1 MDMCIGHVLH
11 QMTLSFL
18 EFETLDTS
26 HLDTEDEGFE
36 KALGYFSQDTV
47 LITSEFN
54 KQLFEHYQ
62 QVVCWTLG
70 RLFGDEVEGFAWFNR
85 VFPKHYK
92 HDNSET
98 SARKSTI
105 FTQKPLNYCENNN
118 RDMLKIMEHIQQQ
131 YLNLVGEQS
140 KDKEAFKKDMNIIY
154 SADALKVVREEA
166 ELRIKEQVKMAG
178 VAILHGDLLTD
189 VRFETCKRLRRM
201 AISAVERFDFLV
213 YFRLGTFHMGMNKV
227 IQDIQAGIKS
237 EVNIEDSL
245 SLGYFKTTLGLHHIT
260 NKADAI
266 KKDGNFEY
274 HAQFIED
281 IGTELLVEAFKHY
294 VENYDV
300 SIVESNDG
308 AVKLLLGFLKNL
320 DIKYY
325 YDPDNY
331 EEANPYDDMMS
342 SCKDNAGRALIS
354 LIQTSVEHEGD
365 GLGLRALRT
374 VMMTY
379 FLNRKENLQDSKY
392 APRLL
397 FNRIWYLQASQRT
410 KVRMDHLACCNPSGK
425 PGRSIARDQQN
436 EHKVK
441 STKAVLSG
449 LHSQLGVLTVEK
461 AVTGSNILEI
471 IDGHDR
477 QAMMMAEQGGK
488 SSYRY
493 LSRDQRLKIRGEISK
508 MKPFSYDREKVE
520 YFEKPRSVF
529 SGLSLEQIDRFLERN
544 KNNFRRNSPHKAS
557 VAVKKV
563 LDGVDLEKISSEVV
577 ESGECE
583 SNGFAMELDDV
594 MIGDVLQ
601 DELNMDMEV
610 TSLES

>member
-26 HLDTEDEGFE
+26 NLNTEDEGFE
-36 KALGYFSQDTV
+36 KALEYFNQETV
-47 LITSEFN
+47 LITSDFN
-54 KQLFEHYQ
+54 KELFEIYQ
-62 QVVCWTLG
+62 RVACWTLG
-70 RLFGDEVEGFAWFNR
+70 RVFADEVEGFAWFKN

-92 HDNSET
+92 HENSET
-98 SARKSTI
+98 SARRSTI

-131 YLNLVGEQS
+131 YLNLVAEQS
-140 KDKEAFKKDMNIIY
+140 KDKEAFKRDMKIIY
-154 SADALKVVREEA
+154 STEAAKAVREEA
-166 ELRIKEQVKMAG
+166 ELRIKEQVKLAG

-201 AISAVERFDFLV
+201 AVSAVERFDFLV

-227 IQDIQAGIKS
+227 IQDIQAGIKC
-237 EVNIEDSL
+237 EVNVEDTL

-281 IGTELLVEAFKHY
+281 IGTELLVEAFKHF
-294 VENYDV
+294 VEKNDV
-300 SIVESNDG
+300 HINETEDG
-308 AVKLLLGFLKNL
+308 AVKLLLEFLKNL

-331 EEANPYDDMMS
+331 EEVSPYDDMMS

-354 LIQTSVEHEGD
+354 LIQNSVEHEGD

-374 VMMTY
+374 VMITY
-379 FLNRKENLQDSKY
+379 FFNRKENVQDSKY

-410 KVRMDHLACCNPSGK
+410 KVRIDHLACCNPSGK
-425 PGRSIARDQQN
+425 PGHSIARDQQN
-436 EHKVK
+436 EHKVR
-441 STKAVLSG
+441 STKAVLNG

-461 AVTGSNILEI
+461 AVTGSNIMEI

-477 QAMMMAEQGGK
+477 QSMMMAEQGGK

-493 LSRDQRLKIRGEISK
+493 LSKEQKMKIRREISR

-520 YFEKPRSVF
+520 YFEKPRSTF
-529 SGLSLEQIDRFLERN
+529 SGLSLEQIDRFLVRN
-544 KNNFRRNSPHKAS
+544 KNNFRRNSPHKA
-557 VAVKKV
+557 AVSAKKM
-563 LDGVDLEKISSEVV
+563 LEGVELEKESSEE
-577 ESGECE
+577 ESWKEQ
-583 SNGFAMELDDV
+583 SMDLDDPV
-594 MIGDVLQ
+594 VGEI
-601 DELNMDMEV
+601 
-610 TSLES
+610 LEEEPGEEEFSVDT